1 MNLLLHKYLL
11 LMTISQPPSYPLSV
25 ELWSILITRNINL
38 FKSSKMRLE
47 PRLLLW
53 IHCQIVKNWLCF
65 KLSFFKNKKKT
76 INKNNT
82 KNKTI
87 NKNNTKNK
95 TKQKKNKRLLYPVWH
110 LSQQETLS
118 GQVPVRPRDLTS
130 LETAADA
137 HRWWWRKEIQ
147 LALIDIKRKVDI
159 YYLYQVRN
167 YTTVSQTKRKWT
179 KMREIKLKLN
189 RS

>member
-65 KLSFFKNKKKT
+65 KLSFFKNKKKN
-76 INKNNT
+76 NKQKQYKKQNN
-82 KNKTI
+82 KQKQYKKQNKT
-87 NKNNTKNK
+87 
-95 TKQKKNKRLLYPVWH
+95 KKNKRLLYPVWH

-179 KMREIKLKLN
+179 KMREIKLKIN